1 MADAPKPASEDT
13 VHEAHGCRMPDPY
26 AWLRTANWQE
36 ALKDPAKL
44 DAAIRAH
51 LEAEN
56 AYTDGVLAPV
66 QGLRDRLKSELRGR
80 IKERDATVPLA
91 DGPYAYYLRYA
102 EDQQHPLYCR
112 CPAGSEGVHEEVL
125 LDANAAAQG
134 QPFFKVGVT
143 AHSPDHRLFAYS
155 VDLTGSEYHRLRIR
169 DLRDGGEHDLGV
181 TDAQGDFV
189 WSNDGQ
195 QLVYTALD
203 DHHRPNRVYRIAR
216 DGSTAA
222 LVYAEP
228 DPAFY
233 LGVSKT
239 ESRRFIVIAGADHSD
254 TAEARLVDADD
265 PGATPVL
272 VKARET
278 GLDYD
283 VAEHDGR
290 LILLTNQGGAQD
302 YKIVAAP
309 LESAHDPAT
318 WTEIVPH
325 RPGVL
330 IKDMILRRHH
340 LIRLELADALPR
352 IVVRD
357 FDTDAERTL
366 PPPEADAAY
375 ALGITQ
381 GYAYDSRSLRVTYS
395 SPRQPQRT
403 YDADT
408 VSGRFTLRKAQEVP
422 SGHDPDA
429 YIVHR
434 ITVPAHDGA
443 EVPVTLLFRR
453 DAPPEPGRPMLL
465 YGYGSYGLALP
476 ASFSPHRFSLVDR
489 GMVYAMAH
497 VRGGTDKGYGWY
509 LDGKLAK
516 KTNTFLD
523 FIAAA
528 DQLVADGAVRKGEI
542 VANGRSAGGMLMG
555 AIANMRPDL
564 FRAVVAEVP
573 FVDVWNTM
581 RDADLPLTP
590 PEWSEWGNP
599 LEDPEACRRMAGY
612 SPYDNVRP
620 QPYPAI
626 LATGGIA
633 DPRVTYWEPA
643 KWVARVRANTTS
655 GRPVCLHMNMGAGHA
670 GQAGRFARLDE
681 VALVDAFI
689 LQQAGLAAAPLTG
702 AP

>member
-1 MADAPKPASEDT
+1 MADAPQPPHDDT
-13 VHEAHGCRMPDPY
+13 VHEAHGCRLPDPY
-26 AWLRTANWQE
+26 AWLRTPNWQE

-44 DAAIRAH
+44 DESIRAY
-51 LEAEN
+51 LETEN
-56 AYTDGVLAPV
+56 AYTEQMLAPV
-66 QGLRDRLKSELRGR
+66 AGLREHLTSELRGR
-80 IKERDATVPLA
+80 IKERDATVPVP

-112 CPAGSEGVHEEVL
+112 CPSDGDTSKEDVL
-125 LDANAAAQG
+125 LDGNAAAEG
-134 QPFFKVGVT
+134 QDFFKVGAT
-143 AHSPDHRLFAYS
+143 AHSPDHSRFAYS
-155 VDLTGSEYHRLRIR
+155 VDLAGSEYHRLRVR
-169 DLRDGGEHDLGV
+169 DLADGTENDLGIAN
-181 TDAQGDFV
+181 AQGDLV
-189 WSNDGQ
+189 WSNDGRK
-195 QLVYTALD
+195 LVYTALD
-203 DHHRPNRVYRIAR
+203 DHHRPNRVYRVGI
-216 DGSTAA
+216 DGAPE
-222 LVYAEP
+222 LIYEEP
-228 DPAFY
+228 DAAMY
-233 LGVSKT
+233 LGVGKT

-254 TAEARLVDADD
+254 TAEVRLLDADAPD
-265 PGATPVL
+265 GEPIL
-272 VKARET
+272 VRARES

-290 LILLTNQGGAQD
+290 LVLLTNHGGAID

-309 LESAHDPAT
+309 LESASDPGT

-330 IKDMILRRHH
+330 IKDMVVRKHH
-340 LIRLELADALPR
+340 LIRLELADARPR
-352 IVVRD
+352 LVVRD
-357 FDTDAERTL
+357 FATGAERDLL
-366 PPPEADAAY
+366 PPAADDAY
-375 ALGITQ
+375 ALGMRA
-381 GYAYDSRSLRVTYS
+381 GYVFDSAVLRVTYS
-395 SPRQPQRT
+395 SPRQPEHT
-403 YDADT
+403 YDADVAT
-408 VSGRFTLRKAQEVP
+408 GQFTLCKEQDVP

-429 YIVHR
+429 YVVQR
-434 ITVPAHDGA
+434 ISVPSHDGA

-453 DAPPEPGRPMLL
+453 DAPPEVGRPMLL

-476 ASFSPHRFSLVDR
+476 ASFSPHRFSLIDR

-497 VRGGTDKGYGWY
+497 VRGGTDKGYRWY

-528 DQLVADGAVRKGEI
+528 EQLVADGAVGRGEI
-542 VANGRSAGGMLMG
+542 IANGRSAGGMLMG

-581 RDADLPLTP
+581 RDPDLPLTP

-599 LEDPEACRRMAGY
+599 IEDPDACRRMAGY
-612 SPYDNVRP
+612 SPYDNVRR

-643 KWVARVRANTTS
+643 KWVARLRANTTS
-655 GRPVCLHMNMGAGHA
+655 GQPVVLHMNMGAGHA
-670 GQAGRFARLDE
+670 GKSGRFARLE
-681 VALVDAFI
+681 ELALVHAFV
-689 LQQAGLAAAPLTG
+689 LQQAGLGEVELRAG
-702 AP
+702 R